1 MNSRLF
7 LMKKVTILI
16 LPLLE
21 GASLPLALIQSLHR
35 LLTHFQSVIQIKRK
49 KKKTKKPLIQ
59 FPGLAVQDDLGR
71 IQEMMKEETRF

>member
-1 MNSRLF
+1 
-7 LMKKVTILI
+7 
-16 LPLLE
+16 
-21 GASLPLALIQSLHR
+21 LALIQSLHR
-35 LLTHFQSVIQIKRK
+35 LLTHFQPAIQIKRK